1 MEKKVLWYNG
11 TCTIKWY
18 NLWYN
23 VKWEKQSYKTVCA
36 EWAHFGKEDVI
47 LSI

>member
-1 MEKKVLWYNG
+1 MKWKKS
-11 TCTIKWY
+11 
-18 NLWYN
+18 LWYN

-36 EWAHFGKEDVI
+36 EWAHFGKEEDVI